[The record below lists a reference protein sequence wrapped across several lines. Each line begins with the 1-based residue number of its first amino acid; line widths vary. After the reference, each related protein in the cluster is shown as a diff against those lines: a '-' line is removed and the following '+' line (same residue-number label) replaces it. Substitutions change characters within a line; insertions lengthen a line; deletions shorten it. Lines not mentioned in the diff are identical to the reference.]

1 MIIAIDRNKAGNHY
15 RIWCKGYLF
24 TPNQDLY
31 RVESKIWDKQWDFLS
46 TWGVQ
51 RYKPL
56 LASQAFFGCWE
67 AESIGR

>member
-31 RVESKIWDKQWDFLS
+31 RVESKIWDK
-46 TWGVQ
+46 
-51 RYKPL
+51 
-56 LASQAFFGCWE
+56 
-67 AESIGR
+67 